1 MGRLVGNDATT
12 TTTTLVESKSKETSV
27 VVVQN
32 DVDAT
37 ITTAVASQTTV
48 TDTTTNSGNEQD
60 ESNTTT
66 TTTTTTTSSQ
76 SLAIATTTSDNDN
89 NDDNDDNNDDNNND
103 DNQSLSLVRVA
114 STAAE
119 KGKSTATMLARF
131 LGDDDDSCSSDSEH
145 APDDSGVVTNTAA
158 DEHAADNAAAPI
170 EPLSLDEL
178 RVLKARQTSP
188 AIAPFN
194 IDGQTARKT
203 FDDWRSSLLAV
214 PADFAAQA
222 QLAVQRALF
231 IPYYYFS
238 AVATSLHVGTI
249 GFAQQAGQVDWK
261 EGQDAVTSHLLQ
273 HVRACALCPSS
284 KNNVNNDNN
293 DIKSIESTPAID
305 NNVNIQV
312 FNHKDF
318 HNNDK
323 LPKAAATSIA
333 RSIVRKIEVCIQKIL
348 FFMLTSLDSID
359 YTSLLG

>member
-12 TTTTLVESKSKETSV
+12 TTTVESKSSETSV
-27 VVVQN
+27 VAVQN

-48 TDTTTNSGNEQD
+48 TDTTMNSVNEQN
-60 ESNTTT
+60 ES

-76 SLAIATTTSDNDN
+76 SLAIVTTTSD
-89 NDDNDDNNDDNNND
+89 NDDNDDNNDDNNE
-103 DNQSLSLVRVA
+103 SLSLVRVA

-145 APDDSGVVTNTAA
+145 VPDETGVVTNAAA
-158 DEHAADNAAAPI
+158 DDHAADNAAAPI
-170 EPLSLDEL
+170 EPLSLAEL
-178 RVLKARQTSP
+178 RALKARQTSP

-273 HVRACALCPSS
+273 HVRACALCPNS
-284 KNNVNNDNN
+284 KNNNVNNDNN
-293 DIKSIESTPAID
+293 DIKSIESTPSID

-333 RSIVRKIEVCIQKIL
+333 RSIVRKIEVCINEII
-348 FFMLTSLDSID
+348 FFMLIKFDFITHL
-359 YTSLLG
+359 Y